1 MPDLGSGDDEDDVW
15 PVEPSEAAADVLADP
30 ALPVEM
36 SSTIEA
42 LTVAI
47 AQDPWLADSREVEP
61 GSMWRT
67 LPIPRGGQG
76 PGVVVKCPVDGDL
89 VVRSGRC

>member
-1 MPDLGSGDDEDDVW
+1 MPDTGPEDDEEDIW

-36 SSTIEA
+36 FSAIVA

-47 AQDPWLADSREVEP
+47 AENPWLAGSREVEP
-61 GSMWRT
+61 GSMMRT
-67 LPIPRGGQG
+67 LPIPRGGG
-76 PGVVVKCPVDGDL
+76 IIE
-89 VVRSGRC
+89 